1 MDGRFRNL
9 DVMKILNIR
18 RLLGARGVNIY
29 CDGWSINVTCSF
41 QVTAGYWLLAGQFLT
56 ALVTIKLSS
65 SSEYMVW
72 TKIPRLEYNIS
83 DTLNAAIGTSY
94 SRPKC
99 QNFIFFFI
107 FNLHIANEEIT
118 HN

>member
-29 CDGWSINVTCSF
+29 CGGWSINVTCSF
-41 QVTAGYWLLAGQFLT
+41 QVTAGYLPFAGQFLT

-65 SSEYMVW
+65 KAV
-72 TKIPRLEYNIS
+72 NIWF
-83 DTLNAAIGTSY
+83 G
-94 SRPKC
+94 
-99 QNFIFFFI
+99 
-107 FNLHIANEEIT
+107 
-118 HN
+118 